1 MRLDAPL
8 VGWFHLS
15 GEETARARD
24 FLRRCN
30 GEDAV
35 DELGFGILRD
45 GFSDQFYPGTS
56 TVMTQPRY
64 LLFIPA
70 IYRSM
75 ERTLERRKGAIEDV
89 SRRSR
94 EMQDQLR
101 DVLAA
106 TYEHKRGRGVIGISA
121 REPERYPSA
130 IYWASLRALGI
141 FRRPG
146 MAEGDYLRSLGN
158 HYEASHRDSNNGD
171 PVAEIAVPVPA
182 WNSNFPY
189 VEKGEPVLDARG
201 RFVDGIGF
209 ELLPE
214 EAVALRDCYLRP
226 DTNDQRGAGI
236 ERSLLASLIDRRW
249 KKRFD
254 FPWDVKPPQHLE
266 QPVDDAKHFSLLAR
280 GATLQ
285 YYFWLIE
292 ERRQHGWDVPDA
304 DIEEWFAVWWKEG
317 RPQLLDW
324 PEDEFLV
331 RRERDVRTARK
342 DAAFLKDWMRHCR
355 GARTAGS
362 FLRDTATRD
371 LIVERERICK
381 PRKARLTYRK
391 HLETWNRVLP
401 ESKRIYQL
409 DFRTSIG
416 AVFVQRI
423 VAGLGD
429 VDSAQTGA
437 R

>member
-64 LLFIPA
+64 LLFIAA

-75 ERTLERRKGAIEDV
+75 ERTLERRKGSVEDLL
-89 SRRSR
+89 RRSR

-101 DVLAA
+101 DVLAT
-106 TYEHKRGRGVIGISA
+106 TYQNKRGYGVIGISV

-130 IYWASLRALGI
+130 IYWASLRVLGI

-146 MAEGDYLRSLGN
+146 MAEGEYLRSLEG
-158 HYEASHRDSNNGD
+158 HYEASRSESNNGD
-171 PVAEIAVPVPA
+171 PVAEVAAPVPA
-182 WNSNFPY
+182 WDRKFPY
-189 VEKGEPVLDARG
+189 ASGGEPVQDALG
-201 RFVDGIGF
+201 RFAQGIDF
-209 ELLPE
+209 ALLPA
-214 EAVALRDCYLRP
+214 EATYLADCYLRP
-226 DTNDQRGAGI
+226 DTKDQRGVGLD
-236 ERSLLASLIDRRW
+236 RSLLAFLIERRR
-249 KKRFD
+249 KTSFA
-254 FPWDVKPPQHLE
+254 FPWDVKPPPHLN
-266 QPVDDAKHFSLLAR
+266 QVVDDAKHFSTLAR

-292 ERRQHGWDVPDA
+292 ARRQQGWDVPGA
-304 DIEEWFAVWWKEG
+304 DIGSWFAEWWAEG

-324 PEDEFLV
+324 PEDGFLM
-331 RRERDVRTARK
+331 RRASDVRLARK
-342 DAAFLKDWMRHCR
+342 DATFMQDWLRCCRH
-355 GARTAGS
+355 ARTADS
-362 FLRDTATRD
+362 FLRDAATRA

-381 PRKARLTYRK
+381 PRKARLTHRK
-391 HLETWNRVLP
+391 HLETWNRLLP
-401 ESKRIYQL
+401 DSNRIYQL

-423 VAGLGD
+423 VAGLGNAD
-429 VDSAQTGA
+429 AIQGGTG
-437 R
+437 

>member
-15 GEETARARD
+15 DEETARARD

-70 IYRSM
+70 IYRFM
-75 ERTLERRKGAIEDV
+75 ERTLERRKGAIEDLL
-89 SRRSR
+89 RRSR

-101 DVLAA
+101 DVLAD
-106 TYEHKRGRGVIGISA
+106 TYGHKRGHGVIGISA

-130 IYWASLRALGI
+130 IYWASLRTLGI

-146 MAEGDYLRSLGN
+146 MIEGDYLRSLGN
-158 HYEASHRDSNNGD
+158 HYEASRSDSNNGD
-171 PVAEIAVPVPA
+171 PVAEVAASAPA
-182 WNSNFPY
+182 WDRNFPY
-189 VEKGEPVLDARG
+189 QENGEPVQDARG
-201 RFVDGIGF
+201 HFVEGIGF

-214 EAVALRDCYLRP
+214 EATYLADCYLRP
-226 DTNDQRGAGI
+226 DTRDQRATAL
-236 ERSLLASLIDRRW
+236 EKSLLASLIERRR
-249 KKRFD
+249 KTSFA
-254 FPWDVKPPQHLE
+254 FPWDVKPPPHLE
-266 QPVDDAKHFSLLAR
+266 QSVDDAKHFSLLAR

-285 YYFWLIE
+285 YYFWLIDA
-292 ERRQHGWDVPDA
+292 RRKQGWEVPDA
-304 DIEEWFAVWWKEG
+304 DIESWFALWWDEG

-324 PEDEFLV
+324 PEDEFLL
-331 RRERDVRTARK
+331 RRARDVRPARK
-342 DAAFLKDWMRHCR
+342 DATFLRDWLRHCR
-355 GARTAGS
+355 DARTAGS
-362 FLRDTATRD
+362 FLRDEASRA

-381 PRKARLTYRK
+381 PRKARLTHHK

-416 AVFVQRI
+416 SVFVQRI
-423 VAGLGD
+423 VSGLGD
-429 VDSAQTGA
+429 ADSARASA

>member
-1 MRLDAPL
+1 MQLNAPF

-15 GEETARARD
+15 SEEAARARD

-70 IYRSM
+70 IYRAM
-75 ERTLERRKGAIEDV
+75 ERALERRKGAIEDLP
-89 SRRSR
+89 RRSR

-106 TYEHKRGRGVIGISA
+106 TFKNKRGHGVIGISA

-130 IYWASLRALGI
+130 IYWASLRVLGI

-146 MAEGDYLRSLGN
+146 MAEGEYLRSLQG
-158 HYEASHRDSNNGD
+158 HYEASRSELNNGD
-171 PVAEIAVPVPA
+171 PVAEVAAPVPA
-182 WNSNFPY
+182 WDRKFPY
-189 VEKGEPVLDARG
+189 ALDGKPVQDALG
-201 RFVDGIGF
+201 RFVQGIAF
-209 ELLPE
+209 DLLPA
-214 EAVALRDCYLRP
+214 EAAYLADCYLHP
-226 DTNDQRGAGI
+226 DTTDQRGSGLD
-236 ERSLLASLIDRRW
+236 RSLLAYLIERR
-249 KKRFD
+249 KKTSFA
-254 FPWDVKPPQHLE
+254 FPWDVKPPPHLH
-266 QPVDDAKHFSLLAR
+266 QAVDDAKHFSTLAR

-292 ERRQHGWDVPDA
+292 ARRQQGWDVPGA
-304 DIEEWFAVWWKEG
+304 DIEGWFSKWWESG

-324 PEDEFLV
+324 PEDGFLV
-331 RRERDVRTARK
+331 RRFEDVRTARK
-342 DAAFLKDWMRHCR
+342 DAPFFKDWLRCCR
-355 GARTAGS
+355 SAKTAES
-362 FLRDTATRD
+362 FLRDVATRA

-381 PRKARLTYRK
+381 PTKGRLTHDK
-391 HLETWNRVLP
+391 HLKTWNRVLP
-401 ESKRIYQL
+401 DSNRIYQL

-416 AVFVQRI
+416 AVFVQRN
-423 VAGLGD
+423 VAGLAD
-429 VDSAQTGA
+429 ADSVKGGA

>member
-1 MRLDAPL
+1 MRLNAPL

-15 GEETARARD
+15 DEETARARD

-70 IYRSM
+70 IYRSI

-89 SRRSR
+89 LRRSR

-101 DVLAA
+101 AVLVA
-106 TYEHKRGRGVIGISA
+106 TCGRGFGVIGISA

-146 MAEGDYLRSLGN
+146 VAEGEYLRSLGS
-158 HYEASHRDSNNGD
+158 HYEATCSDSNNGD
-171 PVAEIAVPVPA
+171 PVAEIAATAPA
-182 WNSNFPY
+182 WDSNFPY
-189 VEKGEPVLDARG
+189 FNKGEPVQDALG
-201 RFVDGIGF
+201 RFVEGSGF
-209 ELLPE
+209 DLLPE
-214 EAVALRDCYLRP
+214 EAAYLADCYLQP
-226 DTNDQRGAGI
+226 DTKDQRGAGL
-236 ERSLLASLIDRRW
+236 EKSLLASLIERRR
-249 KKRFD
+249 KTSFA
-254 FPWDVKPPQHLE
+254 FPWDVKAPSHLE
-266 QPVDDAKHFSLLAR
+266 QPVADAKHFSLLAR

-285 YYFWLIE
+285 YYFWLIDA
-292 ERRQHGWDVPDA
+292 RRQHGWDVPDA
-304 DIEEWFAVWWKEG
+304 DIEEWFAVWWEEG
-317 RPQLLDW
+317 RPELLDW
-324 PEDEFLV
+324 SEDEFLA
-331 RRERDVRTARK
+331 RRASDVRLARK
-342 DAAFLKDWMRHCR
+342 DATFVKDWLRHCR
-355 GARTAGS
+355 GAPTAGS

-371 LIVERERICK
+371 LIVERERVCK
-381 PRKARLTYRK
+381 PRKARLTYPK
-391 HLETWNRVLP
+391 HLETWNRKLP

-429 VDSAQTGA
+429 LDSTQAGA